1 MNEERVQRTVVTRER
16 EVEPVEPV
24 VAMDDH
30 TTAVVDPHDENRD
43 TAKKLIQAVQ
53 LVFGVVMGL
62 IAIRF
67 ILLALGA
74 NPEAGF
80 ADFIL
85 GVTDPLV
92 SPFQGLFNDSV
103 SGNNVIEYASIVAFV
118 VYGLVAWMLSKLMW
132 LAFGDHRRSA
142 VARSTRV
149 HHDVR

>member
-1 MNEERVQRTVVTRER
+1 MDGDRVQRTVVTRDR

-24 VAMDDH
+24 TAMDAN

-43 TAKKLIQAVQ
+43 TAKKLVQAVQ
-53 LVFGVVMGL
+53 LVFGLVMGL

-92 SPFQGLFNDSV
+92 SPFQGLFSDSV
-103 SGNNVIEYASIVAFV
+103 SGDNVIEYASIVAFL
-118 VYGLVAWMLSKLMW
+118 VYGLVGWLLSRLMW
-132 LAFGDHRRSA
+132 LAFGTHRSSA